1 MISKMQIVRIDAAGK
16 CKGFDDLSCGVG
28 RGGDLTGDDQ
38 PVVVD
43 FRLSVSDDT
52 FQRGIVIG

>member
-1 MISKMQIVRIDAAGK
+1 MQIVRIDAAGK